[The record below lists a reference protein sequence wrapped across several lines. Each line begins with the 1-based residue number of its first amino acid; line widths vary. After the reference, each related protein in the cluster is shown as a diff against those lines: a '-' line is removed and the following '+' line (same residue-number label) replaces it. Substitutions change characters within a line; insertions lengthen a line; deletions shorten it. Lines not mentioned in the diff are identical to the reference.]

1 MSESQKPLQIL
12 DIFNTENFITNKDF
26 VTYKAQGIVTVPNG
40 LKFGDGSYLNG
51 DFYSVNGTLVLDVG
65 TDGTDATFNG
75 DVNGDVYGDIY
86 NPNNLSK
93 ILDSDAGTF
102 TGDVTGNLYGDI
114 YNSSNQQVFDA
125 GDGTV
130 NNPAT
135 FLTAVNFTNAV
146 NFTGTMLINST
157 LNLTNNTSDMA
168 FDFTSDTDTGIR
180 YNSADSFNLVAG
192 NNNVINV
199 ASNRVTISKDLN
211 ISSYLYFDTYTTTTG
226 YEAHHI
232 KDADDATRLSFYSPS
247 AGVLPGRNYYYGDT
261 HIFRTLTGTSA
272 NAYLQAGRTVIE
284 DILNQEDTTA
294 ALTVIK
300 DDSGDEN
307 MVEVLRLERKCG
319 YIDADS
325 STPPNT
331 EGGYIGLYVTQTG
344 LNQTNEFARI
354 SWRPSNDDLNP
365 AIPNDGRLAFWTDD
379 NGTITERMTI
389 TDQGY
394 VGLSN
399 TTPTCALDVTGDIKG
414 SNDLDVAG
422 AINATTITGSFTG
435 ALTGNADTATKIA
448 TINNNNIVQTSGDQS
463 IGGTKTFTS
472 NCLFTGNV
480 ITTQNQPFSV
490 NYSTNFTG
498 GTSSGPTFTFSSGI
512 DQRACVMF
520 RITAQVASEEI
531 NEVLNNVSYNYME
544 NTCYVTNILTCYPGR
559 FPTGTWAPSTSNQLF
574 YAGVGSGGDTTFLN
588 NTPWTYFSAHGQ
600 RALFG
605 IKKKFQEG
613 TFAADQV
620 LTLTGINTTIQFICQ
635 KHNNQETSYQITVE
649 VLNVNDYWGANDTIT
664 YYDTLIGIHNRMP
677 IVIG

>member
-86 NPNNLSK
+86 NSSSTK
-93 ILDSDAGTF
+93 VFDTDTQTF
-102 TGDVTGNLYGDI
+102 SGDVTINNVIGSLTGNADTATKIATINNNDIVQTIGDQSI
-114 YNSSNQQVFDA
+114 SGIKTFTSNC
-125 GDGTV
+125 
-130 NNPAT
+130 
-135 FLTAVNFTNAV
+135 L
-146 NFTGTMLINST
+146 
-157 LNLTNNTSDMA
+157 
-168 FDFTSDTDTGIR
+168 FTSDRLNVSPTLRFDSYRSGIYNVIEDAESR
-180 YNSADSFNLVAG
+180 IRFGLYNSTNGSPG
-192 NNNVINV
+192 P
-199 ASNRVTISKDLN
+199 NRS
-211 ISSYLYFDTYTTTTG
+211 
-226 YEAHHI
+226 
-232 KDADDATRLSFYSPS
+232 
-247 AGVLPGRNYYYGDT
+247 YYYGDT

-307 MVEVLRLERKCG
+307 IVEVLRLERKCG

>member
-399 TTPTCALDVTGDIKG
+399 TTPTCALDV
-414 SNDLDVAG
+414 AG
-422 AINATTITGSFTG
+422 AINATT
-435 ALTGNADTATKIA
+435 
-448 TINNNNIVQTSGDQS
+448 
-463 IGGTKTFTS
+463 
-472 NCLFTGNV
+472 